1 MSATTRSLSA
11 ASMPQFFR
19 RLLVGVLVVALQ
31 WLILGRLRIW
41 GAFPDV
47 VLLYVAW
54 LGLRHGRLTGSVA
67 GFATGLAMDAI
78 YGTWGVHMFV
88 KTLVG
93 FLVGLFPASERETLL
108 ILPQQAFLGALVI
121 ALLHNGLM
129 VALMALQSGART
141 EALITVLWLGSSFYT
156 SVLGTL
162 ASLFS
167 TR

>member
-1 MSATTRSLSA
+1 
-11 ASMPQFFR
+11 MPLTVR
-19 RLLVGVLVVALQ
+19 RILIGALVVALQ
-31 WLILGRLRIW
+31 WFVLGRLQIW
-41 GAFPDV
+41 GAFPDI

-54 LGLRHGRLTGSVA
+54 LGLRHGRLGGSVA

-78 YGTWGVHMFV
+78 YGTWGIHMFV

-121 ALLHNGLM
+121 ALLHNGLL
-129 VALMALQSGART
+129 VALMALQSGTRT
-141 EALITVLWLGSSFYT
+141 TFLITVLWLGSSLYT
-156 SVLGTL
+156 SLVGTL
-162 ASLFS
+162 AALFN